1 MLFPKSTELPK
12 VSQSSQAAADAGKD
26 PYRAAGLTAPHILLG
41 WLSMELWL
49 CIKVPR
55 FIRSVTASDV
65 VPGCEISV
73 TFKKNQGPQAA
84 DVAQV
89 LRADV

>member
-1 MLFPKSTELPK
+1 MELPK
-12 VSQSSQAAADAGKD
+12 VSKISQMATDAQKD
-26 PYRAAGLTAPHILLG
+26 PYRAAGLTAPHILQG

-65 VPGCEISV
+65 VPGDEISI
-73 TFKKNQGPQAA
+73 TSKKNQGPLAA

>member
-1 MLFPKSTELPK
+1 MELPK
-12 VSQSSQAAADAGKD
+12 ASRISQVATDAGKD

-41 WLSMELWL
+41 WLYMELWL

-65 VPGCEISV
+65 VLWDEISI
-73 TFKKNQGPQAA
+73 TSKKNPGPQAA

-89 LRADV
+89 LCEVVSFV